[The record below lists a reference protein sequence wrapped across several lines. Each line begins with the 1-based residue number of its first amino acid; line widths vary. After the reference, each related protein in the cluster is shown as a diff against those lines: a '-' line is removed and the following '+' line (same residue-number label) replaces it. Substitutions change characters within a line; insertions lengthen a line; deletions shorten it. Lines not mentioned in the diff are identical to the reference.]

1 MPKKHPK
8 RKTKMNYK
16 TELDLFFKSVT
27 SIYQQKLPLN
37 NKLKAFGH
45 IASPMY
51 KKHF

>member
-1 MPKKHPK
+1 MKQSWIFSLKVLPPY
-8 RKTKMNYK
+8 KMH
-16 TELDLFFKSVT
+16 F
-27 SIYQQKLPLN
+27 YQQKLPLN